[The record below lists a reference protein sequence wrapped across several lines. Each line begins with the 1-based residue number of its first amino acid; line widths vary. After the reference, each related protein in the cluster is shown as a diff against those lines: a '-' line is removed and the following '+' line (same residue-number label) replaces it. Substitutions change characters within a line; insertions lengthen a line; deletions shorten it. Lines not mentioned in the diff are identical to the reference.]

1 MCFNFS
7 VNIGIGQPLRRV
19 ARLLTMSEFCNRVTD
34 IAVSVL
40 NQSHTDAFKRAH
52 SRASSNISLS
62 TLTDV
67 KLAFVLLAS
76 CVYCAYP
83 CALPWLER
91 LLQVF

>member
-7 VNIGIGQPLRRV
+7 VNMGIGQPLRRV

-67 KLAFVLLAS
+67 KLACVLPAS

-83 CALPWLER
+83 GALP
-91 LLQVF
+91 

>member
-7 VNIGIGQPLRRV
+7 VNMGIGQPLRRV

-67 KLAFVLLAS
+67 KLAFVLPAS

-83 CALPWLER
+83 CALP
-91 LLQVF
+91 